1 MKRCIFVDASAVIR
15 KVAKRIL
22 NGPDLQVIEAA
33 TGLDAITLCASD
45 MPDIVVVD
53 GALADMPAVECIR
66 RIRAIDP
73 PVRPQIAICLT
84 EKDVGQ
90 IMRAKRAGAQGYLLK
105 PFNRPQLLQRF
116 RSLHDAA

>member
-45 MPDIVVVD
+45 MPDIVVID

-66 RIRAIDP
+66 RIRAMP
-73 PVRPQIAICLT
+73 GPVKPRIAICLS

-90 IMRAKRAGAQGYLLK
+90 IMRAKRAGAQFYLLK
-105 PFNRPQLLQRF
+105 PFNRPQLLDRF
-116 RSLHDAA
+116 RSLQDAA